1 MSKRLMKSA
10 NLGTLFL
17 FLITV
22 STLLSHAQ
30 SNRTALLRAAAAHV
44 VVPKPV
50 VTPVNTN
57 SPQGRAV
64 VDVHLPKEL
73 SRYHVVE
80 QQGQI
85 TRPATNFTAT
95 SAEKVRASLPAG
107 TTLMFL
113 EKEPLKPVKPKPNS
127 PPTLTPLFSTVMVRA
142 EPPERPGMPSRT
154 TSGTLTLFAFE
165 PIPWN
170 DASNAY
176 VADLTVMFT
185 TEDPHSPF
193 LPMFVKLNG
202 RNVKNI
208 APADINL
215 EKANPEGSKEALVIC
230 DRYKT
235 DVQITA
241 FYGTTNTTRDLHLQS
256 LGVSDM
262 VQMIIPKPM
271 LFATLT
277 GGIIGGLLRL
287 FKQRSFKLAR
297 ALRHV
302 AEGATVG
309 LITVTMLLAGLL
321 QKQIAGFSTQHQS
334 VLAFALAACAGAV
347 GAHFLDKAIANM
359 RGRLTPSHA

>member
-1 MSKRLMKSA
+1 MKS
-10 NLGTLFL
+10 LKSGTVLLF
-17 FLITV
+17 FVTV
-22 STLLSHAQ
+22 SALLLHAQ
-30 SNRTALLRAAAAHV
+30 SNRTAVFRAAAAHI

-50 VTPVNTN
+50 VAKVSTN
-57 SPQGRAV
+57 AQPGRAV
-64 VDVHLPKEL
+64 VDVQLPKDL
-73 SRYHVVE
+73 SRYHVLE
-80 QQGQI
+80 QHGQS
-85 TRPATNFTAT
+85 THPTTNF
-95 SAEKVRASLPAG
+95 SAMSAQKGRASLAAG

-113 EKEPLKPVKPKPNS
+113 EKEPQKPAKPNS
-127 PPTLTPLFSTVMVRA
+127 PPALTPLFSTVMVKA
-142 EPPERPGMPSRT
+142 EPPERPGMAPRT
-154 TSGTLTLFAFE
+154 SSGTLTLFALE

-185 TEDPHSPF
+185 TEDTHSSF
-193 LPMFVKLNG
+193 FPMFVKLTG

-208 APADINL
+208 TPAEINL
-215 EKANPEGSKEALVIC
+215 EKANPEGSKEATIIC

-241 FYGTTNTTRDLHLQS
+241 FYGTTNTTSELHLQS

-287 FKQRSFKLAR
+287 FKQGSFKLVR
-297 ALRHV
+297 ALRNV

-309 LITVTMLLAGLL
+309 VITVTMLLAGLL
-321 QKQIAGFSTQHQS
+321 QKQIASFSTQHQS

-347 GAHFLDKAIANM
+347 GAHCLDKAIANM
-359 RGRLTPSHA
+359 RGKLTPSN